1 MLYDIA
7 LSLYK
12 LNIDIDIDIDIDTA
26 FISFKFNLVYFILFP
41 SLSTHI

>member
-26 FISFKFNLVYFILFP
+26 FISFKFSIFHFI
-41 SLSTHI
+41 SVA